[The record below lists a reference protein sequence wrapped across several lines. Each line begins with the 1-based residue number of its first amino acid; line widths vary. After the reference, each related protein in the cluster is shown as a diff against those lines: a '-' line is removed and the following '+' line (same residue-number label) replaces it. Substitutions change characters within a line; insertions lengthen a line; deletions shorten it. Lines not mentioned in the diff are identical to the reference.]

1 MEIHNIRL
9 PKESTISD
17 LLDDVRMKVNRVT
30 GNLGLVCLSSQH
42 LCAMH
47 SLDLEIVFS
56 FIT

>member
-30 GNLGLVCLSSQH
+30 GNLGLVCLSSQQ